1 MFGDLLGDLQKKQA
15 DLKAKLSEI
24 TIEESVNDAAVTV
37 SVNANRE
44 LLNISIDSD
53 KVDLSDT
60 TEIEDLLVVAIN
72 NAMERAQAKEA
83 EQSKSLVSG
92 MIPPG
97 MENLLG

>member
-15 DLKAKLSEI
+15 DLKAKLAEI
-24 TIEESVNDAAVTV
+24 IIEESVNDAAVTV

-53 KVDLSDT
+53 KVDLNDT

-72 NAMERAQAKEA
+72 NAMELAQAKEA